1 MTAQLE
7 RSERLTKLEWRELE
21 KQTGLRHEYLDGFVY
36 AMAGESRRH
45 NTIVGN
51 LLEVLRPIARARG
64 CDVFFETVS
73 TEIEGGR
80 SYYYPDLVVTCD
92 PSDDDP
98 YEVRRPCL
106 IVEVLSPSTAGK
118 DKREKLRAYTDL
130 PTLERYILIDQ
141 EARRVEVYRK
151 HSWNWTYQELEG
163 HGEFDVPC
171 LGVSVTLEQIYAG
184 LG

>member
-21 KQTGLRHEYLDGFVY
+21 KQTGLRYEYLDGFVY

-45 NTIVGN
+45 NEIVQN
-51 LLEVLRPIARARG
+51 LIEVLRPITRARR
-64 CDVFFETVS
+64 CKMFIESVS
-73 TEIEGGR
+73 TEVDGGR

-98 YEVRRPCL
+98 YEIRRPCL

-118 DKREKLRAYTDL
+118 DKREKLKAYTDL

-163 HGEFDVPC
+163 DGEFDVPC
-171 LGVSVTLEQIYAG
+171 LGVSVTLEGIYAG